1 MTRRL
6 SALLILALA
15 AAAVIRFGSEW
26 LPFAGKQA
34 QASSPAPAFEPSQ
47 LPLTVKVSLG
57 LKDAE
62 LRDWN
67 GIAHLNRGDFHRI
80 QGWNFNEEGSEVV
93 QEPKIAW
100 RVRTKRPDVDTS
112 WTVKGLGNS
121 RPHYGFKLTRPVG
134 VWLQLDSLPGARMD
148 VNTVQGDFQVDLDQ
162 LPDTGPAWFLDGT
175 ASVERSPAAL
185 PVSRSS
191 GEEDYPSVVVGPDG
205 HLHAAWIQY
214 QDGGDHLY
222 TTTLGQHGWG
232 PPHRIPHAGGNPIYG
247 TVLITEGPG
256 ESLWLIYNQLAEDQ
270 FDLWARRIRP
280 SLGNPVQLTRHP
292 GNDINPVTASDGRG
306 RNWLVWQGLR
316 EGNSDIYALSIADF
330 GRLPHEIRVTEHPG
344 TDWHPAVAVDSS
356 GGAAVVWDTY
366 RNGDYDIYLRT
377 IGSRG
382 RLGTVEPVT
391 ATRYYEANASVT
403 FDSRDRLWVAWEESG
418 PEWGKDYAQESNF
431 AATLLHSD
439 RKIRIR
445 CRSQGSWH
453 RMGQDPGS
461 RFLDLPLNFQEQ
473 PRLLMGRN
481 GNLWLIFRQWT
492 SRMYPDEVWNLYAV
506 HFNGEQ
512 WSRPQ
517 ELAFSSGR
525 LTQEFPA
532 AAHPDGSVWVL
543 YSTDYRA
550 GGNRRLGQWDL
561 WSSRLAAPAAAGGAG
576 DLRPV
581 PAPAPE
587 TSYSPTPN
595 KLYETTVG
603 GKTYRLYY
611 GDLHRHTDIV
621 GHGWTD
627 LSISGQYRYALD
639 GAELDFMAT
648 TDHNQ
653 TYNMVA
659 KGAMNV
665 GKEDALGEYG
675 WWRTQKVA
683 DMYLFPGRFVSLF
696 GYERSM
702 NYPGGHRN
710 LIWPERRGELIPGD
724 VGIPS
729 DNIPLGLWERLKGTD
744 GISIPHS
751 PLGPRV
757 SWKWHDPVS
766 QPVLEMYQGF
776 RRSYE
781 HSDALPE
788 ESRGPLGNR
797 PEGPHMLWDAL
808 ARGHRIGVIASS
820 DHESTHMSYA
830 GVWAT
835 EFTREG
841 IFQGL
846 KQRHTL
852 ASTDNIVIDFRI
864 GDAFM
869 GDETTLSDTP
879 KLEIKAIGTG
889 PIRQIDVVK
898 DNTFVYQTRP
908 HQREAAVTYLDQ
920 DSGPGTSYY
929 YVRVIQEDEMMAWS
943 SAIWVTRR

>member
-1 MTRRL
+1 M
-6 SALLILALA
+6 
-15 AAAVIRFGSEW
+15 E
-26 LPFAGKQA
+26 
-34 QASSPAPAFEPSQ
+34 
-47 LPLTVKVSLG
+47 
-57 LKDAE
+57 
-62 LRDWN
+62 
-67 GIAHLNRGDFHRI
+67 
-80 QGWNFNEEGSEVV
+80 
-93 QEPKIAW
+93 
-100 RVRTKRPDVDTS
+100 
-112 WTVKGLGNS
+112 
-121 RPHYGFKLTRPVG
+121 
-134 VWLQLDSLPGARMD
+134 
-148 VNTVQGDFQVDLDQ
+148 
-162 LPDTGPAWFLDGT
+162 
-175 ASVERSPAAL
+175 
-185 PVSRSS
+185 PVS
-191 GEEDYPSVVVGPDG
+191 
-205 HLHAAWIQY
+205 
-214 QDGGDHLY
+214 
-222 TTTLGQHGWG
+222 
-232 PPHRIPHAGGNPIYG
+232 
-247 TVLITEGPG
+247 
-256 ESLWLIYNQLAEDQ
+256 
-270 FDLWARRIRP
+270 
-280 SLGNPVQLTRHP
+280 
-292 GNDINPVTASDGRG
+292 
-306 RNWLVWQGLR
+306 
-316 EGNSDIYALSIADF
+316 
-330 GRLPHEIRVTEHPG
+330 
-344 TDWHPAVAVDSS
+344 
-356 GGAAVVWDTY
+356 
-366 RNGDYDIYLRT
+366 
-377 IGSRG
+377 
-382 RLGTVEPVT
+382 
-391 ATRYYEANASVT
+391 ATRYFEANASVV

-418 PEWGKDYAQESNF
+418 PKWGKDYAQESNF

-445 CRSQGSWH
+445 CRSQGSWR

-473 PRLLMGRN
+473 PRLLMGRK

-492 SRMYPDEVWNLYAV
+492 SRMYPDEVWNVYAV

-512 WSRPQ
+512 WSRPR

-532 AAHPDGSVWVL
+532 AALPDGSVWVL

-550 GGNRRLGQWDL
+550 GGNRLLGQWDL
-561 WSSRLAAPAAAGGAG
+561 WSSRLDAPPAAGGAG

-581 PAPAPE
+581 PAPEAE
-587 TSYSPTPN
+587 TRYSPTPN
-595 KLYETTVG
+595 KLYETKVG

-627 LSISGQYRYALD
+627 LSISGQFRYALD
-639 GAELDFMAT
+639 AAELDFMAT

-659 KGAMNV
+659 SGERTV

-702 NYPGGHRN
+702 EYPGGHRK

-757 SWKWHDPVS
+757 SWEWHDPVS

-808 ARGHRIGVIASS
+808 ARGHRIGVIGSS

-846 KQRHTL
+846 KQRHTWPPPTTSSSTS
-852 ASTDNIVIDFRI
+852 ASATPSW
-864 GDAFM
+864 GM
-869 GDETTLSDTP
+869 KPPCP
-879 KLEIKAIGTG
+879 KLLDWRSRPSGPAPSARSTWSRTTG
-889 PIRQIDVVK
+889 SS
-898 DNTFVYQTRP
+898 TRRGP
-908 HQREAAVTYLDQ
+908 TSGRLPVTYLDQ
-920 DSGPGTSYY
+920 DSQPGTSYY